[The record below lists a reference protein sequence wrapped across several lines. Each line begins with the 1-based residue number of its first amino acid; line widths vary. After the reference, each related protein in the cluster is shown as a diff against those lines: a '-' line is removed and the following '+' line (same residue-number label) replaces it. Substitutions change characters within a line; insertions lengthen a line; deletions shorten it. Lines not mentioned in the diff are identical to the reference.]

1 MSLLWEGC
9 RENFC
14 AYLCVAG
21 ACDGHRDRHGCLSP
35 QGAGSACLWGS
46 ELLTA
51 WSARVFVG
59 TAVFMV
65 GVLAGAG
72 FAAWVMPPV

>member
-1 MSLLWEGC
+1 
-9 RENFC
+9 
-14 AYLCVAG
+14 
-21 ACDGHRDRHGCLSP
+21 
-35 QGAGSACLWGS
+35 LWGA

-72 FAAWVMPPV
+72 FAAWVVPPA